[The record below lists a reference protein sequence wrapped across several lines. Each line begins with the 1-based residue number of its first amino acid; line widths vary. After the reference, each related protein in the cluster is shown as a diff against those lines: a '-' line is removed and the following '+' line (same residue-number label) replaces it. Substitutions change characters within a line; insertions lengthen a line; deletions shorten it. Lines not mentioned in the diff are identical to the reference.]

1 MNRFC
6 CSRRVGL
13 LLLSFLAAATACSRR
28 VEPKDRSA
36 SVENASGTLD
46 PANAGPEATHNP
58 TELRQVNPEELFS
71 AVRALRQKGV
81 VLNVWATWCEPCRG
95 ELPML
100 SKVAKAYKAK
110 GITVLPLSVDDAD
123 GQTKIPAILRSFG
136 FEPPYYV
143 VKPPIGDMK
152 VALYE
157 GWQGNIPVSFLLDSK
172 AERRYFFNA
181 EVYENELTPKLDA
194 MLAGTLPTGQSNF
207 AVAPG
212 KEL

>member
-1 MNRFC
+1 M
-6 CSRRVGL
+6 RVGL
-13 LLLSFLAAATACSRR
+13 LLLSFLAATTACSRR
-28 VEPKDRSA
+28 VDPKDRSA
-36 SVENASGTLD
+36 SGENLSAAPD
-46 PANAGPEATHNP
+46 PANASDQAAYNP
-58 TELRQVNPEELFS
+58 AELRHVNPNQLFA

-110 GITVLPLSVDDAD
+110 GITVLPLSVDGPD
-123 GQTKIPAILRSFG
+123 GQPKIAGILSSFG

-143 VKPPIGDMK
+143 VTPPVGDMK
-152 VALYE
+152 AALYE
-157 GWQGNIPVSFLLDSK
+157 GWQGNIPVSFLLDGK

-194 MLAGTLPTGQSNF
+194 MLAGTLPAGQSNF
-207 AVAPG
+207 AIAPG
-212 KEL
+212 NEL

>member
-1 MNRFC
+1 MNLSC
-6 CSRRVGL
+6 CSKRVGL

-28 VEPKDRSA
+28 VEPKDRGALGEDVGATPNSTHTSA
-36 SVENASGTLD
+36 QA
-46 PANAGPEATHNP
+46 AHNP
-58 TELRQVNPEELFS
+58 AELRQVNPNQLFA

-81 VLNVWATWCEPCRG
+81 VLNVWATWCEPCRE

-110 GITVLPLSVDDAD
+110 GITVLPLSVDGPD
-123 GQTKIPAILRSFG
+123 GQTNIAGILSSFG

-143 VKPPIGDMK
+143 VTPPVGEMK

-157 GWQGNIPVSFLLDSK
+157 GWQGNIPVSFLLDGK

-181 EVYENELTPKLDA
+181 EVYEDELTPKLDA
-194 MLAGTLPTGQSNF
+194 MLSGTLPTGQSNF